1 MQALTCTSDILS
13 IIKGEIQNDL
23 RWPWLDDLENTLVLT
38 RIGIKYHEH
47 ELKEKERKIKEEMKR
62 RYIEET

>member
-38 RIGIKYHEH
+38 RISIKYHEH